1 MLRPAWAHQEEA
13 QAIYQELKA
22 LGAKENVA
30 HQVACKSRRR
40 RRISPVRD
48 SEPEG
53 FPSTKTRPS
62 CCIVDSSICA
72 QGVAMNKTNFQSVL
86 TSALTASLLL
96 AGVMTAG
103 LAQAKPFKWTS
114 ASGIA
119 SLDIPSQNNAL
130 ADGVPLQNDT
140 VAHIPLY
147 NPVIP
152 WAMKKNIEVA
162 HRSDNRLDWT
172 LTKVN

>member
-1 MLRPAWAHQEEA
+1 
-13 QAIYQELKA
+13 
-22 LGAKENVA
+22 
-30 HQVACKSRRR
+30 
-40 RRISPVRD
+40 
-48 SEPEG
+48 
-53 FPSTKTRPS
+53 
-62 CCIVDSSICA
+62 
-72 QGVAMNKTNFQSVL
+72 
-86 TSALTASLLL
+86 LLL

-103 LAQAKPFKWTS
+103 LVQAKPFKWTS

-119 SLDIPSQNNAL
+119 SLDTPSQNNAL

-140 VAHIPLY
+140 VANIPLH